1 MHAYISL
8 LNILF
13 RKEFPFAVTAD
24 NSILTVYNFMAQHM
38 ADFELIY
45 HNNVTPLLVPSVAL
59 QPPQSSGSDSSL
71 AMEQSSFL
79 VSSQFDDMFVQDV
92 VVAVCRWLSV
102 FGWPNRLYHFSNPE
116 ILRRGWDSGKCNILK
131 YVKLYVYVY
140 TDNNGGHQTKK
151 QVKSGRPP
159 KSLLLEMITH
169 LCGRLPPGISVL
181 MPPCKNDSERVK
193 AHYATASILLT
204 FIK

>member
-1 MHAYISL
+1 M
-8 LNILF
+8 LNY
-13 RKEFPFAVTAD
+13 A
-24 NSILTVYNFMAQHM
+24 H
-38 ADFELIY
+38 
-45 HNNVTPLLVPSVAL
+45 
-59 QPPQSSGSDSSL
+59 
-71 AMEQSSFL
+71 
-79 VSSQFDDMFVQDV
+79 
-92 VVAVCRWLSV
+92 
-102 FGWPNRLYHFSNPE
+102 
-116 ILRRGWDSGKCNILK
+116 
-131 YVKLYVYVY
+131 VY
-140 TDNNGGHQTKK
+140 TDNSGGHQMKK